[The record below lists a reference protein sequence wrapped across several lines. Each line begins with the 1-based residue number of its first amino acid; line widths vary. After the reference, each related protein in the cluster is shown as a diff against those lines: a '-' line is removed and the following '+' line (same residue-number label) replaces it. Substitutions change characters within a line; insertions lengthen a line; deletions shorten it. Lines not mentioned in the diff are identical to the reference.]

1 MPLIADHGKIV
12 TIGST
17 VGKMCFSRITNEQLK
32 ERWRKVNITKEELLA
47 LVKEFADEVADN
59 TFLEKGWPKWSYG
72 VSKLAIN
79 TYTSILGHDK

>member
-1 MPLIADHGKIV
+1 V

-17 VGKMCFSRITNEQLK
+17 VAKMCFNKFTNEQLK
-32 ERWRKVNITKEELLA
+32 DRWRNPNITREELFG

-59 TFLEKGWPKWSYG
+59 TFLEKGWPKWSYA

-79 TYTSILGHDK
+79 TYTSILGHCK